1 MRVKVFK
8 AADLKEAMAMVKDEM
23 GRDAVILHTK
33 RYRQGGFLG
42 YKSKEVVEV
51 TAALEDA
58 PQRPEVKIPEVS
70 RVQAPIRP
78 VRPARSTRNSRTASS
93 IPRMTTP
100 QAPRQVLAQYKTAGT
115 PEGVSLARSSVD
127 FTDRVHQASSGI
139 EDYFPQEESR
149 GFVPMETEKM
159 ETRTV
164 GNRAIEPQP
173 IETVAP
179 IKPVRAVPSVQQ
191 VSRSGQVQPPAMAP
205 QTEHSFPY
213 ISQEY
218 SAQAAQQFQ
227 QVQQPQQ
234 MQQPQQQIV
243 PQGEIFRQQ
252 PAKQAEPYP
261 QQAAGYEPEFTQ
273 PSVPKTEADS
283 KIIKAETSEAVSK
296 DKVQNEIKPDKG
308 EEKIQALEDELAQ
321 MRLMLKQVMGQ
332 PRTES
337 ELVTLQDALKAQAVN
352 EQVMQDIIRK
362 ISPAELLA
370 PKDSEEAL
378 KSLGEY
384 LHSAIKTGDGIG
396 LKDGRP
402 KIVALIG
409 TTGVGKTTTI
419 AKIAA
424 RFVLE
429 RGISVALI
437 TADTYRISA
446 VDQLKTYSDIIGLPL
461 EIVYSAAELKP
472 ALRKHKGKQL
482 ILIDTAGRSQNNDYQ
497 MQELKE
503 FLAVDSSIEKHL
515 VMSATTKEHDAEA
528 IMDRFSICKPDRV
541 IFTKTDETDSL
552 GFIINLLYDRRIA
565 LSYLTNGQSVPDDI
579 EPAKPEALAKLL
591 LR

>member
-1 MRVKVFK
+1 
-8 AADLKEAMAMVKDEM
+8 MVKDEM

-42 YKSKEVVEV
+42 YRSKEVVEV
-51 TAALEDA
+51 TAALEDTPKRSKAKA
-58 PQRPEVKIPEVS
+58 PTVS
-70 RVQAPIRP
+70 RIEAPIRP
-78 VRPARSTRNSRTASS
+78 AAPARSSRSSRSSRNSRAVSAVQ
-93 IPRMTTP
+93 MTSK

-115 PEGVSLARSSVD
+115 AEGVSLARTSAELMD
-127 FTDRVHQASSGI
+127 NMTQASAKNMDMG
-139 EDYFPQEESR
+139 YMAPEENV
-149 GFVPMETEKM
+149 GFVPMEPRSM
-159 ETRTV
+159 ETRTLS
-164 GNRAIEPQP
+164 NMEPIEPVRP
-173 IETVAP
+173 L
-179 IKPVRAVPSVQQ
+179 RAVGRTMPVQSASAVAYDTQDYAAVPEQPLYQQEPVQQ
-191 VSRSGQVQPPAMAP
+191 AFVQGPVPVPFEAEPAAAPQEEVKPHIVKPEPEAAKPAVQPEP
-205 QTEHSFPY
+205 Q
-213 ISQEY
+213 
-218 SAQAAQQFQ
+218 
-227 QVQQPQQ
+227 V
-234 MQQPQQQIV
+234 
-243 PQGEIFRQQ
+243 
-252 PAKQAEPYP
+252 
-261 QQAAGYEPEFTQ
+261 
-273 PSVPKTEADS
+273 
-283 KIIKAETSEAVSK
+283 
-296 DKVQNEIKPDKG
+296 DKG

-332 PRTES
+332 THAEN
-337 ELVTLQDALKAQAVN
+337 EIVTLQDALKEQALN
-352 EQVMQDIIRK
+352 EQVMQDVIRK
-362 ISPAELLA
+362 ISPAALLA
-370 PKDSEEAL
+370 PKDSDEAMKAL
-378 KSLGEY
+378 SEY
-384 LHSAIKTGDGIG
+384 LHSSIKTGDGIG

-429 RGISVALI
+429 RGVNVALI

-503 FLAVDSSIEKHL
+503 FLAVDPSIEKHL
-515 VMSATTKEHDAEA
+515 VMSATTKERDAEA

-541 IFTKTDETDSL
+541 IFTKTDETDSM
-552 GFIINLLYDRRIA
+552 GFVVNLLYDRRVA

>member
-42 YKSKEVVEV
+42 YRSKEVVEV
-51 TAALEDA
+51 TAALEDVPKRSKTKA
-58 PQRPEVKIPEVS
+58 PTVS
-70 RVQAPIRP
+70 RMEAPIRP
-78 VRPARSTRNSRTASS
+78 VAPARSSRSSRSSRTSRAAASAVQ
-93 IPRMTTP
+93 MTSK

-115 PEGVSLARSSVD
+115 AEGVSLARTSAELMD
-127 FTDRVHQASSGI
+127 NMTQAPAKHMGYMPSDENI
-139 EDYFPQEESR
+139 
-149 GFVPMETEKM
+149 GFVPMEPRSM
-159 ETRTV
+159 ETRTLSTMEP
-164 GNRAIEPQP
+164 IEPVRP
-173 IETVAP
+173 L
-179 IKPVRAVPSVQQ
+179 RAVSRPMPVQPAASVAYDTQEYAVPETQPAYQQESVQQ
-191 VSRSGQVQPPAMAP
+191 AFVQGPVPVPFEAEPAAVPQEEVKPHIVKSEPEAAKPAVQPEP
-205 QTEHSFPY
+205 Q
-213 ISQEY
+213 
-218 SAQAAQQFQ
+218 
-227 QVQQPQQ
+227 V
-234 MQQPQQQIV
+234 
-243 PQGEIFRQQ
+243 
-252 PAKQAEPYP
+252 
-261 QQAAGYEPEFTQ
+261 
-273 PSVPKTEADS
+273 
-283 KIIKAETSEAVSK
+283 
-296 DKVQNEIKPDKG
+296 DKG

-332 PRTES
+332 THTEN
-337 ELVTLQDALKAQAVN
+337 ELVTLQDALKEQALN
-352 EQVMQDIIRK
+352 EQVMQDVIRK
-362 ISPAELLA
+362 IPPAALLA
-370 PKDSEEAL
+370 PKDSDEAMKAL
-378 KSLGEY
+378 SEY
-384 LHSAIKTGDGIG
+384 LHSSIKTGDGIG

-409 TTGVGKTTTI
+409 TTGVGKTTPI

-429 RGISVALI
+429 RGVNVALI

-503 FLAVDSSIEKHL
+503 FLAVDPSIEKHL
-515 VMSATTKEHDAEA
+515 VMSATTKERDAEA

-541 IFTKTDETDSL
+541 IFTKTDETDSM
-552 GFIINLLYDRRIA
+552 GFVVNLLYDRRVA

>member
-1 MRVKVFK
+1 
-8 AADLKEAMAMVKDEM
+8 MVKDEM
-23 GRDAVILHTK
+23 GSDAVILHTK

-42 YKSKEVVEV
+42 YRSKEVVEV
-51 TAALEDA
+51 TAAIEDA
-58 PQRPEVKIPEVS
+58 PRRPKVKIPPMPREDAPLRPS
-70 RVQAPIRP
+70 RRAASARPVAPI
-78 VRPARSTRNSRTASS
+78 A
-93 IPRMTTP
+93 

-115 PEGVSLARSSVD
+115 AEGVSMARSSAELSERLQQAPMESAPYMG
-127 FTDRVHQASSGI
+127 TDSS
-139 EDYFPQEESR
+139 
-149 GFVPMETEKM
+149 FVPMEPRSMDPIGAVQPIRQVK
-159 ETRTV
+159 RTV
-164 GNRAIEPQP
+164 P
-173 IETVAP
+173 
-179 IKPVRAVPSVQQ
+179 
-191 VSRSGQVQPPAMAP
+191 VQPSP
-205 QTEHSFPY
+205 QMTEMPPV
-213 ISQEY
+213 SQP
-218 SAQAAQQFQ
+218 AAQYT
-227 QVQQPQQ
+227 PQSYIPEDSYSSAKQLYHEAERNAELRRAPQ
-234 MQQPQQQIV
+234 MQQPAYTEEIQ
-243 PQGEIFRQQ
+243 PQTRPVYEQ
-252 PAKQAEPYP
+252 PIIQMPSDKTAPEPRVVKAEP
-261 QQAAGYEPEFTQ
+261 
-273 PSVPKTEADS
+273 
-283 KIIKAETSEAVSK
+283 EAVPVKEPVSQPEAK
-296 DKVQNEIKPDKG
+296 AADNG

-332 PRTES
+332 SKTEN
-337 ELVTLQDALKAQAVN
+337 ERITLQDALKAQAVN
-352 EQVMQDIIRK
+352 EQVMQDVIRK
-362 ISPAELLA
+362 ISPATLLA
-370 PKDSEEAL
+370 PKDSEESQKAL
-378 KSLGEY
+378 SDY
-384 LHSAIKTGDGIG
+384 LHATLKTGDGIG

-497 MQELKE
+497 MEELKE
-503 FLAVDSSIEKHL
+503 FLSVDPSIEKHL
-515 VMSATTKEHDAEA
+515 VMSATTKERDAEA

-552 GFIINLLYDRRIA
+552 GFVVNLLYDRRIA

-579 EPAKPEALAKLL
+579 EPARPEALAKLL